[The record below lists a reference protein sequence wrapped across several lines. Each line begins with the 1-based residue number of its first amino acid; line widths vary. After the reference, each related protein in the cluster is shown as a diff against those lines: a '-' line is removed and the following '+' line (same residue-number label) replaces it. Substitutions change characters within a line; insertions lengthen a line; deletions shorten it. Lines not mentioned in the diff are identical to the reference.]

1 MNHDW
6 LSRFCLKK
14 NPKSSQKNYF
24 TALSFS
30 EDGVSAH
37 KIIYVHVYI
46 VIEGLNLTFVIAVE
60 QINFSRLQF

>member
-1 MNHDW
+1 MTGYLD
-6 LSRFCLKK
+6 FVQEQ

-30 EDGVSAH
+30 EDGTSAH
-37 KIIYVHVYI
+37 KIIYVHVDT
-46 VIEGLNLTFVIAVE
+46 VIKGLNFTFVIAVE